1 MNGYNTKVLMLLY
14 FLNQVSVET
23 MMVTLETMFLGQT
36 GILTDSVIV
45 TGKYLTKSLGNVRNY
60 NVDARGTINAIS
72 FHFFQTSRRNIYRS
86 QAGNFAWNNDLV

>member
-1 MNGYNTKVLMLLY
+1 MLVGCFGIPVWRISNQRLVNGYNTKVLMLLY

-45 TGKYLTKSLGNVRNY
+45 TGKDLTKSLGNVRN
-60 NVDARGTINAIS
+60 
-72 FHFFQTSRRNIYRS
+72 
-86 QAGNFAWNNDLV
+86 

>member
-1 MNGYNTKVLMLLY
+1 MLVDCFGVPVWRISNRRLVNGYNTKVLMLLY

-45 TGKYLTKSLGNVRNY
+45 TGKYLTKSLGNVRN
-60 NVDARGTINAIS
+60 
-72 FHFFQTSRRNIYRS
+72 
-86 QAGNFAWNNDLV
+86 